1 MRKGGYKIVDFK
13 GAELS
18 STVVVRPGIYSQ
30 IIDDYDKTILV
41 SGVSLG
47 GTLKD
52 DSFASVSEVTG
63 DSGDSVDLG
72 VYGGLITV
80 TEDDEVTFTL
90 SSTPAELD
98 DKIDDLDAK
107 IGDLDDL
114 ETTDKDSVVG
124 AINEVIESKTLT
136 IGTGSNQFDLYK
148 VGKIVVA
155 KFSGGA
161 DFSAGDIEFGTI
173 TDSDF
178 IPAAYFL
185 FETIQQLNSNAPLRI
200 QFGMNGNITGYNYGS
215 AITGNANCISRTFIY
230 LTN

>member
-30 IIDDYDKTILV
+30 IIDDYDKAILV

-63 DSGDSVDLG
+63 DNGDSVDLG

-90 SSTPAELD
+90 SSSPAE
-98 DKIDDLDAK
+98 LDAK

-114 ETTDKDSVVG
+114 ETTGKDSLVG
-124 AINEVIESKTLT
+124 AINEVNEGLT
-136 IGTGSNQFDLYK
+136 ELI
-148 VGKIVVA
+148 KIV
-155 KFSGGA
+155 SLSIGNT
-161 DFSAGDIEFGTI
+161 TI
-173 TDSDF
+173 TANGVFSVEKSYT
-178 IPAAYFL
+178 IPDGYRAIGIISFDISRISGLYITGVTLVTNGVYIGGYNASSTT
-185 FETIQQLNSNAPLRI
+185 TI
-200 QFGMNGNITGYNYGS
+200 NGNVIILCVKN
-215 AITGNANCISRTFIY
+215 
-230 LTN
+230 